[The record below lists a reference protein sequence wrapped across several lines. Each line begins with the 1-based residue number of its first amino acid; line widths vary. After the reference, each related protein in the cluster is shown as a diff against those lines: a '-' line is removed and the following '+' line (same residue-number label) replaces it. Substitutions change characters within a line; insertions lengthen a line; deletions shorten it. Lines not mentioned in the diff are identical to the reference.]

1 MSTKLRD
8 LVLKKQNNQKAVLIT
23 AYDFSS
29 ASVIDKCGVDAVLVG
44 DSASMVV
51 FGHSTTL
58 DITLDEIIMLA
69 KGVRRGTTN
78 AYMIVDMPFM
88 SYQPSDRDAVK
99 NCGRVLVETHCNAV
113 KMEGGR
119 DYLSRISSVI
129 RAGIPVCGH
138 IGMRPQM
145 SKLYEGFPIKGLNAD
160 EAEEIMK
167 DALALQSAGIAMLI
181 IENVPDEISSLITK
195 MLKIPVYSIGS
206 GTGTDGQIIVF
217 HDILGLYTKFKPRF
231 IKLYEHL
238 AQRIEKAVKSYASDV
253 RMQKFPQKS
262 KTPHM
267 EKGEYKKLI
276 SRIG

>member
-1 MSTKLRD
+1 MSTKLKD

-29 ASVIDKCGVDAVLVG
+29 AAVIDKCGVDAVLVG

-78 AYMIVDMPFM
+78 SYLIVDMPFL
-88 SYQPSDRDAVK
+88 SYQPSNRDAVK

-119 DYLSRISSVI
+119 DYLARISAVI
-129 RAGIPVCGH
+129 KAGIPVCGH

-145 SKLYEGFPIKGLNAD
+145 SKIYGGFPVKGLTAD
-160 EAEEIMK
+160 DAYEIVE
-167 DALALQSAGIAMLI
+167 DAIALEKAGIAMLI

-231 IKLYEHL
+231 VKLYEHL
-238 AQRIEKAVKSYASDV
+238 ALRIEKAVKAYASDV
-253 RMQKFPQKS
+253 KLLKFPQKS

-267 EKGEYKKLI
+267 EKGEYKKLM
-276 SRIG
+276 SRLG